1 MKPLNYYLST
11 FNKTYIGLFVLFLIL
26 SCGDQKNSSLEIEK
40 SNSDIEAEVKKEIEA
55 LYDVFTKSDLKWVDY
70 YKKEYTVAARDGS
83 FQTKHSDSLRIEWE
97 DIYNRYDVILQD
109 HGKPTV
115 FADGNQALHFNTY
128 DEIYINKAT
137 NDTTRS
143 IGSWIVLW
151 EKQIDNSWKIE
162 FETITKK

>member
-1 MKPLNYYLST
+1 MKKAIIIIAS
-11 FNKTYIGLFVLFLIL
+11 IVVLFTFA
-26 SCGDQKNSSLEIEK
+26 CTQKI
-40 SNSDIEAEVKKEIEA
+40 DIEAEVKKEIEA

-70 YKKEYTVAARDGS
+70 YKKEFTVAARDGS
-83 FQTKHSDSLRIEWE
+83 FQTKYSDSLRIQWE

-115 FADGNQALHFNTY
+115 FAGKNQALHFNTY

-137 NDTTRS
+137 NDTIRS